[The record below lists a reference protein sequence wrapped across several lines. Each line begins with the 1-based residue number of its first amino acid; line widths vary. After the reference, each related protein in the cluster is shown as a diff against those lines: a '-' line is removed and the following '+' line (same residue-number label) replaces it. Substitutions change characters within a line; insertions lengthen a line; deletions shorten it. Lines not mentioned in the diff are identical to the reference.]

1 MRNRYLMELSL
12 AVLIVGQCMTPYA
25 YAQPSLIGKWNF
37 VVVVKNVS
45 IGGTIIFAPKS
56 FSETTGG
63 HTIAGTYTY
72 TGGVLNYCYTQGC
85 IQYSQAEAGS
95 NGMPGMSGMSM
106 NNNNHIEFH
115 AANGIVYHLMR

>member
-1 MRNRYLMELSL
+1 MRNRYLIELSL
-12 AVLIVGQCMTPYA
+12 VVLIVGLCMTPYA
-25 YAQPSLIGKWNF
+25 YAQPSLVGKWNF

-45 IGGTIIFAPKS
+45 IGGTITFAPKS

-72 TGGVLNYCYTQGC
+72 IGGVLNYCYIQGC
-85 IQYSQAEAGS
+85 IQYSQAEAG
-95 NGMPGMSGMSM
+95 GTRMPGISGMSM

>member
-12 AVLIVGQCMTPYA
+12 AVLIVGLCLTPHA
-25 YAQPSLIGKWNF
+25 YAQPSLVGKWNF

-45 IGGTIIFAPKS
+45 KSGTIKFGPKT
-56 FSETTGG
+56 FSETLGG

-85 IQYSQAEAGS
+85 IHYSEAQAWG
-95 NGMPGMSGMSM
+95 NVMPSISGMSM